1 MQITITE
8 QERDLLARVVGAHHA
23 TLREE
28 IHKTEGHDF
37 KEQLKE
43 EETIIKALLAK
54 LGGSPAA

>member
-1 MQITITE
+1 MQITMTE
-8 QERDLLARVVGAHHA
+8 PERDLLARVVGEYLA

-28 IHKTEGHDF
+28 IYKTEGHEF
-37 KEQLKE
+37 KDELKE